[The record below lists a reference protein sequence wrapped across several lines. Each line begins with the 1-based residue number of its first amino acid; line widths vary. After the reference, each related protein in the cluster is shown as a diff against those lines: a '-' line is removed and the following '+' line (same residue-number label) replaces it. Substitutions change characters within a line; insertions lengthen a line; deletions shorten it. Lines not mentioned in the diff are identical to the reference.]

1 MWVSPCMLVVLPQIL
16 SCKSESIYI
25 YIYTYNYV
33 QIYDTLYLYTTDSF
47 IQFFSVLIDT
57 VGVYCCLFMFLFYC
71 YFSVFMNNASVLQF
85 ETI

>member
-47 IQFFSVLIDT
+47 IQFFSVLIYA
-57 VGVYCCLFMFLFYC
+57 VVLLIVVVCVLIFQNIIFH
-71 YFSVFMNNASVLQF
+71 FS
-85 ETI
+85 